1 VVLALLDEP
10 VTSVDN
16 RPRRALSVVPLQS
29 PESSSER
36 MKEKQMNRVIMLVV
50 VMAAGREALSAQVV
64 DRKAL
69 TLEGAKKV
77 IAVAEAEATGNS
89 VVGR

>member
-1 VVLALLDEP
+1 
-10 VTSVDN
+10 
-16 RPRRALSVVPLQS
+16 
-29 PESSSER
+29 
-36 MKEKQMNRVIMLVV
+36 MNRVIMLVV

>member
-1 VVLALLDEP
+1 
-10 VTSVDN
+10 
-16 RPRRALSVVPLQS
+16 
-29 PESSSER
+29 